1 MTGELHMTLTVYNTM
16 TRTKEPFETIE
27 PNVVRMY
34 VCGVTPYSEAH
45 IGHGLSAITFDVIR
59 RYLEWK
65 GYTVYHAQNFTDI
78 DDKIIARS
86 TEANVDPM
94 ELVEELI
101 ANYKSEI
108 WALNNLPA
116 TYYPR
121 ATEEVPYMIE
131 MIKGLIERGYAYP
144 TEEGDVNYRVTHF
157 DEYGKLSHR
166 KLEDLLAGARIEVD
180 ERKEHPMDFALWKA
194 AKPGEPWWESP
205 WGRGRPGW
213 HIECS
218 VMARRHLGS
227 QIDIHG
233 GGADL
238 IFPHHE
244 NEIAQSEAFD
254 DARPFARYWIHNAM
268 LQLGGEKMS
277 KSIGNLVTISEI
289 LERGLADAFRFYVL
303 QTHYRHPLTYT
314 EAGLES
320 AARGLERL
328 QNAMREFERNNA
340 QASET
345 VASQIQAAWD
355 QFTSAM
361 DDDFNTPIAVS
372 VLFDLARLA
381 NQSEGDDRAAV
392 QQAMFDIAGILGL
405 RLIPEQADETPEDA
419 APYIDL
425 LVNLRSEL
433 RIKREWALADQIRD
447 QLAELGV
454 LIEDTA
460 EGPVWRRKK

>member
-1 MTGELHMTLTVYNTM
+1 MTLTVYNTM
-16 TRTKEPFETIE
+16 SRSKEPFETIE
-27 PNVVRMY
+27 PNTVKMY
-34 VCGVTPYSEAH
+34 VCGVTPYSDAH

-65 GYTVYHAQNFTDI
+65 GYTVFHAQNFTDI
-78 DDKIIARS
+78 DDKIINRS
-86 TEANVDPM
+86 NAENLDPM
-94 ELVEELI
+94 ELVEEMI
-101 ANYKSEI
+101 ENFKSEI
-108 WALNNLPA
+108 GALNNLPA

-131 MIKGLIERGYAYP
+131 MIEGLIERGFAYP
-144 TEEGDVNYRVTHF
+144 TAEGDVNYRVNHF
-157 DEYGKLSHR
+157 EEYGKLSHR

-194 AKPGEPWWESP
+194 AKPGEPFWESP
-205 WGRGRPGW
+205 WGPGRPGW

-254 DARPFARYWIHNAM
+254 DARPFSRYWMHNAL

-277 KSIGNLVTISEI
+277 KSIGNLVTIAEI
-289 LERGLADAFRFYVL
+289 LEKGLADAFRLYTL

-328 QNAMREFERNNA
+328 QNAVREIVTSNEP
-340 QASET
+340 ASEAT
-345 VASQIQAAWD
+345 TAQIQGAWD
-355 QFTSAM
+355 QFTAAM
-361 DDDFNTPIAVS
+361 DDDFNTPVAVS

-381 NQSEGDDRAAV
+381 NQTELADRAAA
-392 QQAMFDIAGILGL
+392 QQAMLEIAAILGL
-405 RLIPEQADETPEDA
+405 RLIPETGDGAPEDA
-419 APYIDL
+419 APFIDL
-425 LVNLRSEL
+425 LVNLRTEL
-433 RIKREWALADQIRD
+433 RSKREWALADQLRD

-454 LIEDTA
+454 SVEDTA
-460 EGPVWRRKK
+460 DGPVWRRKK